1 MYAALGYKDRYCDL
15 APGDPTAGEGSF
27 WDAIPLPGKPVT
39 THGTAPLQF
48 GDVFQLLCTNGTGI
62 GQRNAF
68 QVVELDDGWMH
79 LPTLLPWDAPD
90 GYRAFLSCHD
100 GRVGIRHVP
109 EDAPGPDETF
119 QLVSLADDDSIFA
132 VRTSQNTF
140 LTAEHD
146 GNGSPLACDR
156 TTIGEWERFMFLAV
170 PDELVPPEEPPV
182 DIGQQLRTD
191 VGEAQTQTVAGVA
204 AQSDV
209 GRQVVHEL
217 GEGGLRDRLFRPG
230 P

>member
-79 LPTLLPWDAPD
+79 LPTLLPWGLALTRPSSWC
-90 GYRAFLSCHD
+90 RSPMTTRSSRS
-100 GRVGIRHVP
+100 GRR
-109 EDAPGPDETF
+109 
-119 QLVSLADDDSIFA
+119 
-132 VRTSQNTF
+132 RTPS
-140 LTAEHD
+140 
-146 GNGSPLACDR
+146 
-156 TTIGEWERFMFLAV
+156 
-170 PDELVPPEEPPV
+170 
-182 DIGQQLRTD
+182 
-191 VGEAQTQTVAGVA
+191 
-204 AQSDV
+204 
-209 GRQVVHEL
+209 
-217 GEGGLRDRLFRPG
+217 
-230 P
+230 